1 METLYE
7 LALHLPLCLVACLM
21 LHMLECN
28 SPVFRKFTHLEWL
41 KKPEPKKEECC
52 GYES

>member
-1 METLYE
+1 MKMLIE

-28 SPVFRKFTHLEWL
+28 SPLFRKFTHLEWL
-41 KKPEPKKEECC
+41 KKSNKPEGDCC
-52 GYES
+52 GNES